1 MSSPHYPLDAPSAL
15 SKSKSTSARF
25 TTHDPSRPHAS
36 STSASASGQ
45 THIIGSQRSPE
56 HLVLNRNS
64 HNPPLVLPLEPIDS
78 RVLPPVL
85 ETYHYDKPEMYAVHS
100 SSAYGYG
107 HPVQPSSVPVWPA
120 YSAPPKVPQG
130 DYFSSRGSNGRSSSQ
145 YPIGKG
151 DFPSP
156 FEIFPPEID
165 PAVRDQY
172 YYQDSAGHVI
182 HPIPIVYSGTP
193 PASSP
198 FDRPHNTPSPT
209 GSVSS
214 TGSFSSRSVSSSLSG
229 RSVHWD
235 DERLVCDTPQSRTPP
250 PRGFWNRRGD
260 RLWSNNGM
268 YKAARPGCEYPP
280 HLAHYPDYGEGW
292 MNEEGVCIDMNHRRV
307 VKFCKPPPKSALK
320 KTGGM
325 TMRFDI

>member
-1 MSSPHYPLDAPSAL
+1 MSSPQPPLGVNSPLNNRS
-15 SKSKSTSARF
+15 SARI
-25 TTHDPSRPHAS
+25 TTYDPSRPHAS
-36 STSASASGQ
+36 STSASAPGK
-45 THIIGSQRSPE
+45 THIISSQQSPE

-64 HNPPLVLPLEPIDS
+64 HTTPSVLPPEPIDS

-100 SSAYGYG
+100 SSPYGYG
-107 HPVQPSSVPVWPA
+107 HPVQSSNVPVWPG
-120 YSAPPKVPQG
+120 YSAPSKVPQG
-130 DYFSSRGSNGRSSSQ
+130 DYFTSRGSSGRSSTQ

-156 FEIFPPEID
+156 FDIYPPEID
-165 PAVRDQY
+165 PDFRDQY
-172 YYQDSAGHVI
+172 YYQDSAGHI
-182 HPIPIVYSGTP
+182 THPTPIPIVYSGSP
-193 PASSP
+193 VGSP

-214 TGSFSSRSVSSSLSG
+214 SGSLSSRSISSSSSG

-235 DERLVCDTPQSRTPP
+235 DARLVCDTPRAHTPP

-268 YKAARPGCEYPP
+268 YKASRPGCEYPP
-280 HLAHYPDYGEGW
+280 QLAHYPDYGEGW

-307 VKFCKPPPKSALK
+307 TKFCKPLPKSALK
-320 KTGGM
+320 KTAGM
-325 TMRFDI
+325 TMQFNI

>member
-1 MSSPHYPLDAPSAL
+1 MSSPQYPLDAPTAL
-15 SKSKSTSARF
+15 SKSSSARF
-25 TTHDPSRPHAS
+25 TTHDPSRPHVS

-56 HLVLNRNS
+56 HPTFNHNS
-64 HNPPLVLPLEPIDS
+64 HNSPLVLPPEPIDS

-107 HPVQPSSVPVWPA
+107 HPVQPSNVPVWPA

-130 DYFSSRGSNGRSSSQ
+130 DYFSSRGSSGRSSTQ

-156 FEIFPPEID
+156 FEIYPPDMD
-165 PAVRDQY
+165 PDFRGQY

-182 HPIPIVYSGTP
+182 QPIPIVYSGTT
-193 PASSP
+193 PATSP

-209 GSVSS
+209 GSLSS

-235 DERLVCDTPQSRTPP
+235 DERLVSDTPLSHTPP

-268 YKAARPGCEYPP
+268 YKTARPGCEYPP
-280 HLAHYPDYGEGW
+280 QLAHYPDYGEGW
-292 MNEEGVCIDMNHRRV
+292 MNEEGICIDMNHRRV

>member
-1 MSSPHYPLDAPSAL
+1 MSSPQHPLEASSAL
-15 SKSKSTSARF
+15 SKSSSARF

-45 THIIGSQRSPE
+45 THIIGSQRSSE
-56 HLVLNRNS
+56 HLVFNHNS
-64 HNPPLVLPLEPIDS
+64 HISPLELPTEPIDS

-85 ETYHYDKPEMYAVHS
+85 DTYHYDKPEMYAVHNS
-100 SSAYGYG
+100 GAYGYG
-107 HPVQPSSVPVWPA
+107 HPVQSNSVPVWPA

-130 DYFSSRGSNGRSSSQ
+130 DYFTSRGSSGRSASQ

-156 FEIFPPEID
+156 FEVD
-165 PAVRDQY
+165 PDIRNQY
-172 YYQDSAGHVI
+172 YYQDSAGHVTQ
-182 HPIPIVYSGTP
+182 PIPIVYSGTP
-193 PASSP
+193 PVYPP

-214 TGSFSSRSVSSSLSG
+214 TGSLSSRSVSSSSSG

-235 DERLVCDTPQSRTPP
+235 DARLVSDTPRTRTPP
-250 PRGFWNRRGD
+250 PHGFWNRRGD

-280 HLAHYPDYGEGW
+280 HLAHYPDYGMGW
-292 MNEEGVCIDMNHRRV
+292 MNEEGACIDMNHRRV
-307 VKFCKPPPKSALK
+307 TRFCKPPPKGVLK
-320 KTGGM
+320 KTDGM
-325 TMRFDI
+325 TMRFEI